1 MTPLLLLREDR
12 PEFEWLLDEVL
23 GVSHARPELAGA
35 GPRLNPEQLR
45 TLAIA
50 AEPRITASA
59 AVEYAHYVDAR
70 ARARGEVRAM
80 MPPSPAPTPMPRAA
94 AAART
99 ASGTGCGAVVGVVAP
114 VLFGAAAVL
123 FLLVGYILK
132 LVDSGSTVATTVVT
146 TGRLWGALAAA
157 TIVLDVL
164 ALLYSALRDG
174 NRKTRAAR
182 RQDQGGGES
191 EGDAP
196 VQPPDVAAAREA
208 WRRAVTER
216 GILPFLREALAD
228 GEVAPA
234 GDPPQRRP
242 HRIPALGYERPAF
255 TSPGPDQSGR
265 AGPEGTRPE
274 GTPSDRDGPEQRSE

>member
-35 GPRLNPEQLR
+35 GPRLSPQQLR

-70 ARARGEVRAM
+70 TRARGEVRAM
-80 MPPSPAPTPMPRAA
+80 MSPSPAPSQMPRAA

-99 ASGTGCGAVVGVVAP
+99 ASGAGCGAVVGVVAP
-114 VLFGAAAVL
+114 VLLGAAAVL
-123 FLLVGYILK
+123 FLLVGYVLK

-146 TGRLWGALAAA
+146 AGWWWGALAAT

-164 ALLYSALRDG
+164 GLLCSALHSSP
-174 NRKTRAAR
+174 KTRAAR
-182 RQDQGGGES
+182 RQDQGGGEP
-191 EGDAP
+191 EGGAP
-196 VQPPDVAAAREA
+196 AQSPDVAAAREA

-228 GEVAPA
+228 AEVAPA

-265 AGPEGTRPE
+265 AGPEGTPPE